1 MTLNS
6 KDLETAMKAAETAA
20 IAKNWYGQWFNSVDE
35 YEEWAGDVFQFLFEK
50 ACEAVGIF
58 FEEEETYVPDDVIYN
73 DYDNTVT
80 FADSEEFGIPST
92 CDGDCME
99 CHEPCQM
106 NQDIP
111 DDVDETNYDPYCG
124 CDMYEICGSIDEE

>member
-1 MTLNS
+1 MTVKELITILNTLPS
-6 KDLETAMKAAETAA
+6 DATVVYAADRF
-20 IAKNWYGQWFNSVDE
+20 IADE
-35 YEEWAGDVFQFLFEK
+35 
-50 ACEAVGIF
+50 
-58 FEEEETYVPDDVIYN
+58 VIYD

-80 FADSEEFGIPST
+80 FAGSAEYGIPST
-92 CDGDCME
+92 CNGDCSE

-124 CDMYEICGSIDEE
+124 CDMYEVGEVW